1 MQNVQD
7 ITDTEYILK
16 IEGLSK
22 RFAIRGSRGILAPKK
37 EGKAIENVSFNV
49 KPGETFGIVG
59 ESGSGKSTLLLCI
72 ALIMIPEE
80 GTIKLNGRELVS
92 NGKRLQKTDG
102 KIQMVFQDPNSSLN
116 PTLQVKQLVAEP
128 MEPFKEKKDT
138 LEEKVVKALDRVGL
152 DLTFL
157 GKYPNQL
164 SGGQKQRVAIARAL
178 VTNPS
183 LVLLDEPTSALD
195 VATQAQVIN
204 LLNKL
209 QKELNLTYVFVTHNI
224 ALAGYLSDRLAV
236 FYAGG
241 LRELGP
247 AQMVSDKPLH
257 PYTESL
263 WKSTLLPEPNSNT
276 LLSLEIPGEPPSF
289 INPPSGCSFHP
300 RCNYMKEICRT
311 DLPELRKIASE
322 HSSACHFAEEIFL
335 SGRKEPLNT
344 PTP

>member
-1 MQNVQD
+1 LSSVQD
-7 ITDTEYILK
+7 T
-16 IEGLSK
+16 IEKEKYLLSIAGLSK
-22 RFAIRGSRGILAPKK
+22 RFAIRGGSGIFRAKRQ
-37 EGKAIENVSFNV
+37 GKAIDNVSFNV

-72 ALIMIPEE
+72 ALIMVPEE
-80 GTIKLNGRELVS
+80 GTITFDGEQLVS
-92 NGKRLQKTDG
+92 NGKCLKKTEG

-116 PTLQVKQLVAEP
+116 PTLPVRQIVAEP
-128 MEPFKEKKDT
+128 LEPLKDRKGT
-138 LEEKVVKALDRVGL
+138 FEERVIKSLDRVGL
-152 DLTFL
+152 DASFL

-204 LLNKL
+204 LLNSL

-236 FYAGG
+236 FYAGS

-247 AQMVSDKPLH
+247 AEEVTDRPLH

-263 WKSTLLPEPNSNT
+263 WKSTLLPDPNAKT
-276 LLSLEIPGEPPSF
+276 LLDLEIPGEPPSF

-300 RCNYMKEICRT
+300 RCNYTKEICRT
-311 DLPELRKIASE
+311 DPPPLKDVLGQ
-322 HSSACHFAEEIFL
+322 HSSACHFAREIYL
-335 SGRKEPLNT
+335 SERKPD
-344 PTP
+344 